1 MALPAAADARTRT
14 ADTRELER
22 SIAELAKA
30 GEKRTHQQM
39 TFNLQVDGETIA
51 RASRNADEESASR
64 AFSPIPVY

>member
-1 MALPAAADARTRT
+1 
-14 ADTRELER
+14 
-22 SIAELAKA
+22 
-30 GEKRTHQQM
+30 M